1 MDACSDSAL
10 RVSCGLERL
19 SGGRRRERLARLPPP
34 LHFSSAGRIAA
45 CGSRP
50 ARSRLATRLTHVWRA
65 SATHTDSMT
74 YRRSAARLPRDT
86 GPRGQAA
93 HSVGSGQLRRFAP
106 ASGPR
111 FSLRSSGRGVGCPQC
126 LLRPSVSARPRPQ
139 SMTRSP
145 SIPPRVSN
153 GPGAQSVGQRLPV
166 TAAPTPTRTPSRA
179 LRVRLAVSGQAARV
193 GCWTGR
199 GGRHADLDTRV
210 WGGVSVRSPTRCRLG
225 RLSRTA
231 EVSDPR
237 L

>member
-93 HSVGSGQLRRFAP
+93 HSVGSGQLRRFVP

-111 FSLRSSGRGVGCPQC
+111 RLRDSLSPRQSAGSGALHGWAQ
-126 LLRPSVSARPRPQ
+126 
-139 SMTRSP
+139 
-145 SIPPRVSN
+145 N
-153 GPGAQSVGQRLPV
+153 G
-166 TAAPTPTRTPSRA
+166 AATK
-179 LRVRLAVSGQAARV
+179 LQ
-193 GCWTGR
+193 
-199 GGRHADLDTRV
+199 DN
-210 WGGVSVRSPTRCRLG
+210 
-225 RLSRTA
+225 
-231 EVSDPR
+231 SDHVQTT
-237 L
+237 